1 MLRAYVAARLKEE
14 WSPEQIAGRL
24 KKQYASG
31 SRMLIS
37 HEAIYRSLYIQSWK
51 VLDKSLQ
58 KQLRTGRPIR
68 RAVNNTTTGQ
78 WRSQIKD
85 AASID
90 DRPDEVAD
98 RAVPGHWEGDLMIG
112 SQQSQIATVI
122 ERSSRYTCL
131 VQVASRHATSVA
143 EGLCR

>member
-1 MLRAYVAARLKEE
+1 MAHPLGGPPHRRQPKPRPPNPTTPGDL
-14 WSPEQIAGRL
+14 P
-24 KKQYASG
+24 
-31 SRMLIS
+31 
-37 HEAIYRSLYIQSWK
+37 
-51 VLDKSLQ
+51 
-58 KQLRTGRPIR
+58 RPIR

-112 SQQSQIATVI
+112 SQQSQIAMVI